1 MALARAGKAFA
12 GFGQMPYARRVLEM
26 LEEAGVR
33 AELDTRD
40 EKLGYKIREARL
52 DKVPYM
58 AVIGEK
64 EQAAGTVS
72 VRRRDGE
79 DCAKDGGTAG
89 KSKRMPQENGALKS
103 DDALGSKGA
112 LRSDDAVESKNALRS
127 DEMPVSELIEM
138 VLLSDK

>member
-1 MALARAGKAFA
+1 MWVTRLST
-12 GFGQMPYARRVLEM
+12 V
-26 LEEAGVR
+26 
-33 AELDTRD
+33 DTRD

-79 DCAKDGGTAG
+79 GCAKDGGSAG

-103 DDALGSKGA
+103 DDALGSK
-112 LRSDDAVESKNALRS
+112 DVLRS